1 VSVTTDPIA
10 DLLTRIRNAGMA
22 RKESTSMPA
31 SKMRVAIAQILQREG
46 YVAGVNVRE
55 GKPYDT
61 LTVFLKYDR
70 EDRSHAIREI
80 KRISKPG
87 LRVYVGRDEI
97 PRVKNGLGISILTT
111 SRGVMSGT
119 QARREGVGGEI
130 LCTVF

>member
-1 VSVTTDPIA
+1 MSVTTDPIA

-31 SKMRVAIAQILQREG
+31 SKMLVSIAQILQREG
-46 YVAGVNVRE
+46 YVAGVNVRD

-61 LTVFLKYDR
+61 LTVFLKYDGNR
-70 EDRSHAIREI
+70 AHAIREL

-111 SRGVMSGT
+111 SRGVMSGAE
-119 QARREGVGGEI
+119 ARRQGLGGEI

>member
-10 DLLTRIRNAGMA
+10 DMLTRIRNAGMA
-22 RKESTSMPA
+22 NNESTSMPA
-31 SKMRVAIAQILQREG
+31 SKMLVSIAQILQREG
-46 YVAGVNVRE
+46 YIAGVNVRE
-55 GKPYDT
+55 GKPYDI
-61 LTVFLKYDR
+61 LTVFLKYD
-70 EDRSHAIREI
+70 EDRGHAIREI

-111 SRGVMSGT
+111 SHGVMSGT
-119 QARREGVGGEI
+119 EARRSGVGGEI

>member
-1 VSVTTDPIA
+1 M
-10 DLLTRIRNAGMA
+10 LTRIRNAGMA

-31 SKMRVAIAQILQREG
+31 SKMLVAIAKILQREG
-46 YVAGVNVRE
+46 YIAGYNVRE

-61 LTVFLKYDR
+61 LTIYLKYTPDR
-70 EDRSHAIREI
+70 KHAIREL

-87 LRVYVGRDEI
+87 LRVYVGHDEI

-111 SRGVMSGT
+111 SKGVMSGAE
-119 QARREGVGGEI
+119 ARRHRVGGEL

>member
-1 VSVTTDPIA
+1 MGVTTDPIA
-10 DLLTRIRNAGMA
+10 DMLTRIRNAGMA
-22 RKESTSMPA
+22 NNESTSMPA
-31 SKMRVAIAQILQREG
+31 SRMLVSIAEILQREG
-46 YVAGVNVRE
+46 YVAGYNVRE

-61 LTVFLKYDR
+61 LTVFLKYDP
-70 EDRSHAIREI
+70 DRSHAIREL

-111 SRGVMSGT
+111 SQGVMSGSE
-119 QARREGVGGEI
+119 ARRIRLGGEI

>member
-1 VSVTTDPIA
+1 M
-10 DLLTRIRNAGMA
+10 L
-22 RKESTSMPA
+22 
-31 SKMRVAIAQILQREG
+31 VAIAQILHREG
-46 YVAGVNVRE
+46 YIAGVNVRE

-61 LTVFLKYDR
+61 LTVYLKYD
-70 EDRSHAIREI
+70 DQRSHAIREL

-111 SRGVMSGT
+111 SQGVMSGT
-119 QARREGVGGEI
+119 EARRNGVGGEI

>member
-1 VSVTTDPIA
+1 MTVTTDPIA
-10 DLLTRIRNAGMA
+10 DMLTRIRNAGMA

-31 SKMRVAIAQILQREG
+31 SKMLVAIAKILQREG
-46 YVAGVNVRE
+46 YIAGYNVRE

-61 LTVFLKYDR
+61 LTIYLKYTPDR
-70 EDRSHAIREI
+70 KHAIREL

-87 LRVYVGRDEI
+87 LRVYVGHDEI

-111 SRGVMSGT
+111 SKGVMSGAE
-119 QARREGVGGEI
+119 ARRHRVGGEL

>member
-1 VSVTTDPIA
+1 MSVTTDPIA
-10 DLLTRIRNAGMA
+10 DMLTRIRNAGMA

-31 SKMRVAIAQILQREG
+31 SKMLVSIAQILQREG
-46 YVAGVNVRE
+46 YIAGVNVRD
-55 GKPYDT
+55 GKPYNT
-61 LTVFLKYDR
+61 LTVYLKYDD
-70 EDRSHAIREI
+70 ERSHAIREL

-111 SRGVMSGT
+111 SQGVMSGT
-119 QARREGVGGEI
+119 EARRNGVGGEI

>member
-1 VSVTTDPIA
+1 MSVTTDPIA
-10 DLLTRIRNAGMA
+10 DMLTRIRNAGMA

-31 SKMRVAIAQILQREG
+31 SKMLVSIAQILQREG
-46 YVAGVNVRE
+46 YIAGLNVRE

-61 LTVFLKYDR
+61 LTVYLKYDT
-70 EDRSHAIREI
+70 DRSHAIREL
-80 KRISKPG
+80 KRVSKPG

-111 SRGVMSGT
+111 SHGVMSGT
-119 QARREGVGGEI
+119 EARRHGVGGEL

>member
-10 DLLTRIRNAGMA
+10 DMLTRIRNAGMA

-31 SKMRVAIAQILQREG
+31 SKMLVAIAGILQREG
-46 YVAGVNVRE
+46 YVAGFNLRD

-61 LTVFLKYDR
+61 LTVFLKYD
-70 EDRSHAIREI
+70 ESRSHAIREL
-80 KRISKPG
+80 KRVSKPG
-87 LRVYVGRDEI
+87 LRVYVSRDEI

-111 SRGVMSGT
+111 SQGVMSGSE
-119 QARREGVGGEI
+119 ARRHGVGGEI

>member
-1 VSVTTDPIA
+1 
-10 DLLTRIRNAGMA
+10 
-22 RKESTSMPA
+22 MPA
-31 SKMRVAIAQILQREG
+31 SKMLVSIARILQREG
-46 YVAGVNVRE
+46 YIAGVNVRE

-61 LTVFLKYDR
+61 LTIYLKYNA
-70 EDRSHAIREI
+70 ERSHAIREL

-111 SRGVMSGT
+111 SQGVMSGT
-119 QARREGVGGEI
+119 EARRQGVGGEI

>member
-1 VSVTTDPIA
+1 MTVTTDPIA
-10 DLLTRIRNAGMA
+10 DMLTRIRNAGMA

-31 SKMRVAIAQILQREG
+31 SKMLIAIAQILHREG
-46 YVAGVNVRE
+46 YIAGFNVVE

-61 LTVFLKYDR
+61 LTIYLKYTPDR
-70 EDRSHAIREI
+70 KHAIREL

-111 SRGVMSGT
+111 SKGVMSGAE
-119 QARREGVGGEI
+119 ARRHGIGGEL

>member
-1 VSVTTDPIA
+1 MSVTTDPIA

-22 RKESTSMPA
+22 RKESASMPA
-31 SKMRVAIAQILQREG
+31 SKMRLAIAKILHREG
-46 YVAGVNVRE
+46 YIAGYNIRE

-61 LTVFLKYDR
+61 LTVFLKYGS
-70 EDRSHAIREI
+70 DRSHAIREI

-97 PRVKNGLGISILTT
+97 PRVRNGLGIAILTT
-111 SRGVMSGT
+111 SRGVMSGSE
-119 QARREGVGGEI
+119 ARREGIGGEL